1 VCFVLYIVKPPA
13 ELTEDVLAAL
23 PKPRLI
29 ALVLD
34 QATILRDHSEMLAL
48 LLEQNNDLK
57 AEIRRLSQPPPPG
70 GTSEPPPTDGKSTT
84 PPPEWAKANTPAKES
99 RPRRKRANA
108 FVRHR
113 AKATREIPLAC
124 DNCPDCARR
133 LTDGTESSRRQIID
147 MPEIKVEITD
157 YITMSR
163 YCGVC
168 RKSYRPS
175 VDLKGI
181 ALGKSCF
188 SLRVH
193 AFVAYLRQ
201 ECRLPIRQISALL
214 TGICHVK
221 VSIGEIVRM
230 LHTVASFGK
239 DTYDELGAEARKS
252 AHIHGDET
260 GWRENGQN
268 GYMWSFSNP
277 TICYFLYPKTRAGHV
292 VTDVLGDDYKGVLV
306 SDFYAGY
313 NTHFGLH
320 QRCWVH
326 LLRAVHELYRKF
338 PMPGVLAWA
347 KRLRDIY
354 DRAKA
359 FSDPSSRKRAR
370 ARVGFQKE
378 LNALV
383 TPFARTLLPQS
394 TLCKRLIQY
403 ESEMFT
409 FVEYPFVPSENNPA
423 ERSIR
428 PRVIARKIS
437 GGTRAEN
444 GSDTMVILSSLFAT
458 WKLRGL
464 DTLQTCCHLLATAK
478 PQLKPKV
485 KPQLTPAPT

>member
-1 VCFVLYIVKPPA
+1 MKPPT
-13 ELTEDVLAAL
+13 ELTKDVLASFS
-23 PKPRLI
+23 KEQLI

-34 QATILRDHSEMLAL
+34 QAVIIRDHSEMLAL
-48 LLEQNNDLK
+48 LLGQIDELK
-57 AEIRRLSQPPPPG
+57 AEIHRLTQPPPPA
-70 GTSEPPPTDGKSTT
+70 GTTDSRPSGGKSAT
-84 PPPEWAKANTPAKES
+84 PPPDWVKANTRSKGLK
-99 RPRRKRANA
+99 PRRKRTNS

-113 AKATREIPLAC
+113 AKATIEISVAC
-124 DNCPDCARR
+124 DNCPDCGRQLA
-133 LTDGTESSRRQIID
+133 DGTESSRRQIID
-147 MPEIKVEITD
+147 LPEIKVDIID
-157 YITMSR
+157 YITISR

-168 RKSYRPS
+168 KKSCRPS

-181 ALGKSCF
+181 AVGKNCF
-188 SLRVH
+188 SQRIH

-214 TGICHVK
+214 TGLCHVK

-239 DTYDELGAEARKS
+239 STYDELGVEVRKS
-252 AHIHGDET
+252 SHIHGDET

-268 GYMWSFSNP
+268 GYLWSYSNP
-277 TICYFLYPKTRAGHV
+277 TLCYFTYPKTRAGHV
-292 VTDVLGDDYKGVLV
+292 VTDVLGDDYMGVLV

-313 NTHFGLH
+313 NSHCGLH

-326 LLRAVHELYRKF
+326 LLRAVHELCCKF
-338 PMPGVLAWA
+338 PTQGVLDWA
-347 KRLRDIY
+347 KKLRDIY

-359 FSDPSSRKRAR
+359 FNSPKKRERAR
-370 ARVGFQKE
+370 ARVGFQRE

-383 TPFARTLLPQS
+383 TPYAKTLLPQN

-409 FVEYPFVPSENNPA
+409 FVEYPDVPSENNPA

-437 GGTRAEN
+437 GGTRAGA

-464 DTLQTCCHLLATAK
+464 DTLAACCNLLATAK
-478 PQLKPKV
+478 PPPK
-485 KPQLTPAPT
+485 PAPT